1 MSLEYIRKN
10 YQVPASR
17 GQRITFFGGDD
28 IDFGTIVGSTR
39 ATAHLRVRLD
49 NDPTRIHSLHPTWK
63 VHYGDL
69 SGLIG
74 VRELSGR
81 DVVGIPTDQL
91 SADAIEEILLGYDI
105 GSDHTVIDFADAAQG
120 ILEYLLSSVVTQG
133 AEVTS

>member
-1 MSLEYIRKN
+1 M
-10 YQVPASR
+10 
-17 GQRITFFGGDD
+17 
-28 IDFGTIVGSTR
+28 
-39 ATAHLRVRLD
+39 RLD

-69 SGLIG
+69 SGAIG

-81 DVVGIPTDQL
+81 DVVGIPMDQL